1 MNRDHAPSGLAM
13 KFVGAIFPIENRDA
27 VTFIMKDLNMSVQF
41 LKGVGPERARILKK
55 IGIETVGDLITY
67 FPFRHEDRAHLK
79 LFAQITP
86 GEEATVLAIVAK
98 HQITFTRGGRPLL
111 KILLEDGSGKATM
124 VCFNQ
129 LYLKDSLPPGTSV
142 VLHGKFEH
150 TFRDLQVTNFT
161 YEKLTGKENDLIH
174 TKRIVPIYQVTSKLN
189 LRFLRTLIKRTLDSC
204 LSYLRETLS
213 EIILREYNLM
223 PYQEAV
229 YNIHFPSTRE
239 KGEDARRRLIFEEFF
254 FWELAMALRRRQVK
268 GINKKRKY
276 QLRKNLLTAFKEK
289 LPFDFTSAQ
298 KRVIREIFNDLMSPK
313 PMNRLLQGDVG
324 SGKTVVAVAALLLVV
339 ENGYQAAVMAPTEIL
354 AEQHYLTLRQMLEGL
369 EVKVELATGRMG
381 QKRKRELYQRIAW
394 GESQIIIGTHALIEQ
409 GVKFSNL
416 ALAVIDEQHK
426 FGVMQRARL
435 RKKGENLDI
444 LVMTATPIPRTLTL
458 TVYGDLDVSIIDQL
472 PPGRRKILTQRLSE
486 EEAYQMVIDGV
497 RKGQQAYIVYPIIN
511 ESDKLELRAAVK
523 MAERLMATVFKHF
536 RVGLLHGQMKSDEK
550 EQVMMKFLNREF
562 DILITTTIIEVGIDV
577 ANACLMVIEHSERF
591 GLATLHQLRGRV
603 GRGTEQSLCILLGQT
618 KTEEAKKRAQIMLE
632 TNDGF
637 RIAEED
643 LRLRGG
649 GEFFG
654 TQQHGLPEFKIGNIV
669 FDQRELELARQAAFH
684 LISRD
689 PILTLPENRVIKQKF
704 KQKFRKRF
712 GLASVG

>member
-1 MNRDHAPSGLAM
+1 
-13 KFVGAIFPIENRDA
+13 
-27 VTFIMKDLNMSVQF
+27 MKDLNMSVQF
-41 LKGVGPERARILKK
+41 LKGVGPERARVLKK

-79 LFAQITP
+79 LFAQITH
-86 GEEATVLAIVAK
+86 GEEATVLGVVSE
-98 HQITFTRGGRPLL
+98 HQITFTRGGKPLL

-129 LYLKDSLPPGTSV
+129 FYLKDSLPRGTSV
-142 VLHGKFEH
+142 VLHGKFER
-150 TFRDLQVTNFT
+150 TFRDLQVTNFI
-161 YEKLTGKENDLIH
+161 YEKLAGKEDDLIH

-189 LRFLRTLIKRTLDSC
+189 LRFLRTLIKRTLDYYLSC
-204 LSYLRETLS
+204 LKETLS
-213 EIILREYNLM
+213 ETILRRHNLM
-223 PYQEAV
+223 PYQQAV

-268 GINKKRKY
+268 VINKNRKY

-324 SGKTVVAVAALLLVV
+324 SGKTVVALAAILLVV

-381 QKRKRELYQRIAW
+381 QKKKREVYQRIVR

-472 PPGRRKILTQRLSE
+472 PPGRRKVLTQRLSE

-523 MAERLMATVFKHF
+523 MAERLMATVFRDF

-603 GRGTEQSLCILLGQT
+603 GRSAEQSLCILLGQI
-618 KTEEAKKRAQIMLE
+618 KTEEAKKRVQIMLE

-637 RIAEED
+637 LIAEED

-669 FDQRELELARQAAFH
+669 SDHRELELARQAAFQM
-684 LISRD
+684 ISRD
-689 PILTLPENRVIKQKF
+689 PILTFPENRVIKQKF

>member
-1 MNRDHAPSGLAM
+1 
-13 KFVGAIFPIENRDA
+13 
-27 VTFIMKDLNMSVQF
+27 MKDLNMSVQF
-41 LKGVGPERARILKK
+41 LKGVGPERARVLKK

-79 LFAQITP
+79 LLAQIAD
-86 GEEATVLAIVAK
+86 GEEATVLAVVVE
-98 HQITFTRGGRPLL
+98 HQIVPTRGGKPLL
-111 KILLEDGSGKATM
+111 KILLADGSGKATM

-129 LYLKDSLPPGTSV
+129 FYLKDSLPPGTSV
-142 VLHGKFEH
+142 VVHAKFER
-150 TFRDLQVTNFT
+150 TFRDLQITNFT
-161 YEKLTGKENDLIH
+161 YEKLTGKEDDLIH
-174 TKRIVPIYQVTSKLN
+174 TKRIVPIYQVTAKLN
-189 LRFLRTLIKRTLDSC
+189 LRFLRALIKRTLDYYVSF
-204 LSYLRETLS
+204 LKETLS
-213 EIILREYNLM
+213 STILREYNLM
-223 PYQEAV
+223 PYPEAI
-229 YNIHFPSTRE
+229 YNIHFPSTWE
-239 KGEDARRRLIFEEFF
+239 KGAIARRRLVFEEFF
-254 FWELAMALRRRQVK
+254 FWELAMALRKRQVK
-268 GINKKRKY
+268 IINKNRKY
-276 QLRKNLLTAFKEK
+276 QLKKNLLTAFRKK

-298 KRVIREIFNDLMSPK
+298 KRVIREIFNDLMSPR

-354 AEQHYLTLRQMLEGL
+354 AEQHYLTLRKMLRGL
-369 EVKVELATGRMG
+369 EVRVELATGRMG
-381 QKRKRELYQRIAW
+381 QKRKREIYQRIAQ
-394 GESQIIIGTHALIEQ
+394 GESQIIIGTHALIEE

-472 PPGRRKILTQRLSE
+472 PPGRRKVFTRRLSE
-486 EEAYQMVIDGV
+486 GEAYQMVIDGV
-497 RKGQQAYIVYPIIN
+497 KKGQQAYIVYPIIN

-523 MAERLMATVFKHF
+523 MAEKLMTTVFRDF
-536 RVGLLHGQMKSDEK
+536 RVGLLHGQMKSEEK
-550 EQVMMKFLNREF
+550 ESVMMKFLNREF
-562 DILITTTIIEVGIDV
+562 DVLITTSIIEVGIDV

-603 GRGTEQSLCILLGQT
+603 GRSTEQSICILLGQT
-618 KTEEAKKRAQIMLE
+618 KTEEAKKRVQIMLE

-669 FDQRELELARQAAFH
+669 SDHHELELARQAGFR

-689 PILTLPENRVIKQKF
+689 PVLTLSENRIIKQKF
-704 KQKFRKRF
+704 KQRFRGRF

>member
-1 MNRDHAPSGLAM
+1 
-13 KFVGAIFPIENRDA
+13 
-27 VTFIMKDLNMSVQF
+27 MKDLNMSVQF

-79 LFAQITP
+79 LFAQITH
-86 GEEATVLAIVAK
+86 GEEATVLAVVSEHK
-98 HQITFTRGGRPLL
+98 ITFTRGGKPLL

-129 LYLKDSLPPGTSV
+129 LYLKDSLPPGTSI
-142 VLHGKFEH
+142 VLHGKFER
-150 TFRDLQVTNFT
+150 TFRDLQITNFI
-161 YEKLTGKENDLIH
+161 YEKLAGKEDDLIH

-189 LRFLRTLIKRTLDSC
+189 LRFLRTLIKRTLDYYLSC
-204 LSYLRETLS
+204 LKETLS
-213 EIILREYNLM
+213 ETILRRYNLM
-223 PYQEAV
+223 PYQQAV

-268 GINKKRKY
+268 VINKNRKY

-324 SGKTVVAVAALLLVV
+324 SGKTVVALAAILLVV

-369 EVKVELATGRMG
+369 QVKVELATGRMG
-381 QKRKRELYQRIAW
+381 QKKKREVYQRIAQ

-416 ALAVIDEQHK
+416 ALAIIDEQHK

-472 PPGRRKILTQRLSE
+472 PPGRRKVLTQRLSE
-486 EEAYQMVIDGV
+486 EEAYQMVIEGV

-523 MAERLMATVFKHF
+523 MAERLMATVFRDF

-603 GRGTEQSLCILLGQT
+603 GRSTEQSLCILLGQT
-618 KTEEAKKRAQIMLE
+618 KTEEAKKRVQIMLE

-637 RIAEED
+637 LIAEED

-669 FDQRELELARQAAFH
+669 SDHRELELARQAAFQM
-684 LISRD
+684 ISRD
-689 PILTLPENRVIKQKF
+689 PILTFPENRVIKQRF

>member
-1 MNRDHAPSGLAM
+1 
-13 KFVGAIFPIENRDA
+13 
-27 VTFIMKDLNMSVQF
+27 MKDLNMSVQF

-67 FPFRHEDRAHLK
+67 FPFRHEDRSHLK

-86 GEEATVLAIVAK
+86 GEEATVLAVVAE
-98 HQITFTRGGRPLL
+98 HQIIPTRGRRPLL

-129 LYLKDSLPPGTSV
+129 LYLKDSLPPGTSI
-142 VLHGKFEH
+142 VLHGKFER
-150 TFRDLQVTNFT
+150 TFRDLQITNFI
-161 YEKLTGKENDLIH
+161 YEKLAGEEDDLIH
-174 TKRIVPIYQVTSKLN
+174 TKRIVPIYQVASKLN
-189 LRFLRTLIKRTLDSC
+189 SRFLRTLIKRALDSY

-213 EIILREYNLM
+213 ETILREYNLM
-223 PYQEAV
+223 LYQQAV

-268 GINKKRKY
+268 IIDKNRKY

-324 SGKTVVAVAALLLVV
+324 SGKTVVALAAILLVV

-369 EVKVELATGRMG
+369 QVKVELATGKMG
-381 QKRKRELYQRIAW
+381 QKKKREVYQRIVR

-523 MAERLMATVFKHF
+523 MAERLMATVFKDL

-618 KTEEAKKRAQIMLE
+618 KTEEAKKRTQIMLE

-669 FDQRELELARQAAFH
+669 FDHRELELARQAAFQ

-689 PILTLPENRVIKQKF
+689 PVLTLPENGVIKQKF
-704 KQKFRKRF
+704 REKFKEKF

>member
-1 MNRDHAPSGLAM
+1 
-13 KFVGAIFPIENRDA
+13 
-27 VTFIMKDLNMSVQF
+27 MKDLNMSVQF
-41 LKGVGPERARILKK
+41 LKGVGPERARVLKK

-79 LFAQITP
+79 LLAQIAD
-86 GEEATVLAIVAK
+86 GEEATVLAVVVE
-98 HQITFTRGGRPLL
+98 HQIVPTRGGRPLL
-111 KILLEDGSGKATM
+111 KILLADGSGKATM

-129 LYLKDSLPPGTSV
+129 FYLKDSLPPGTSV
-142 VLHGKFEH
+142 VVHGKFER
-150 TFRDLQVTNFT
+150 TFRDLQITNFT
-161 YEKLTGKENDLIH
+161 YEKLTGKEDDLIH
-174 TKRIVPIYQVTSKLN
+174 TKRIIPIYQVTAKLN
-189 LRFLRTLIKRTLDSC
+189 LRFLRALIKRTLDYYVSF
-204 LSYLRETLS
+204 LKETLS
-213 EIILREYNLM
+213 STILREYNLM
-223 PYQEAV
+223 PYPEAI
-229 YNIHFPSTRE
+229 YNLHFPSTWE
-239 KGEDARRRLIFEEFF
+239 KGAIARRRLVFEEFF

-268 GINKKRKY
+268 IINKNRKY
-276 QLRKNLLTAFKEK
+276 QLKKNLLTAFRKK

-298 KRVIREIFNDLMSPK
+298 KRVIREIFSDLMSPR

-354 AEQHYLTLRQMLEGL
+354 AEQHYLTLRKMLGGL
-369 EVKVELATGRMG
+369 EVRVELVTGKMG
-381 QKRKRELYQRIAW
+381 QKRKRELYQRIAQ
-394 GESQIIIGTHALIEQ
+394 GESQIIIGTHALIEE

-458 TVYGDLDVSIIDQL
+458 TVYGDLDVSVIDQL
-472 PPGRRKILTQRLSE
+472 PPGRRKVFTQRLSE

-497 RKGQQAYIVYPIIN
+497 KKGQQAYIVYPIIN

-523 MAERLMATVFKHF
+523 MAESLMTTVFRDF
-536 RVGLLHGQMKSDEK
+536 RVGLLHGQMKSEEK
-550 EQVMMKFLNREF
+550 ENVMMKFLNREF
-562 DILITTTIIEVGIDV
+562 DILITTSIIEVGIDV

-603 GRGTEQSLCILLGQT
+603 GRSTEQSICILLGQT
-618 KTEEAKKRAQIMLE
+618 KSEEAKKRVQIMLE

-669 FDQRELELARQAAFH
+669 SDHHELELARQAGFR

-689 PILTLPENRVIKQKF
+689 PVLTLSENRIIKQKF
-704 KQKFRKRF
+704 KQRFRGRF

>member
-1 MNRDHAPSGLAM
+1 
-13 KFVGAIFPIENRDA
+13 
-27 VTFIMKDLNMSVQF
+27 MKDLNMSVQF
-41 LKGVGPERARILKK
+41 LKGVGPQRARILKK
-55 IGIETVGDLITY
+55 IGVETVGDLITY

-79 LFAQITP
+79 LFAQITHE
-86 GEEATVLAIVAK
+86 EEATVLAVVAD
-98 HQITFTRGGRPLL
+98 HQIILTRGGRPLL

-129 LYLKDSLPPGTSV
+129 LYLKDYLPPGTSV
-142 VLHGKFEH
+142 VLHGKFER
-150 TFRDLQVTNFT
+150 TFRDLQITNFI
-161 YEKLTGKENDLIH
+161 YEKLTGKEDDLIH
-174 TKRIVPIYQVTSKLN
+174 TKRIVPMYQITSKLN
-189 LRFLRTLIKRTLDSC
+189 LRFLRTLIKKTLDSH

-213 EIILREYNLM
+213 EIILRKHNLM
-223 PYQEAV
+223 PYQQAV
-229 YNIHFPSTRE
+229 YNMHFPSTWE
-239 KGEDARRRLIFEEFF
+239 EVGAARRRLIFEEFF

-268 GINKKRKY
+268 VIDKNRKY
-276 QLRKNLLTAFKEK
+276 QLKKNLLTAFKEK

-298 KRVIREIFNDLMSPK
+298 KKVIREIFNDLMSPR

-354 AEQHYLTLRQMLEGL
+354 AEQHYLTLRQMLAGL
-369 EVKVELATGRMG
+369 QVKVELATGRMG
-381 QKRKRELYQRIAW
+381 QKRKREVYQRIAG

-409 GVKFSNL
+409 GVEFSNL

-472 PPGRRKILTQRLSE
+472 PPGRRKVLTQRLFE

-523 MAERLMATVFKHF
+523 MAERLMATVFTDF

-562 DILITTTIIEVGIDV
+562 DILITTSIIEVGIDV

-603 GRGTEQSLCILLGQT
+603 GRSTEQSLCILLGQT
-618 KTEEAKKRAQIMLE
+618 KTEEAKKRIQIMLE

-637 RIAEED
+637 LIAEED

-669 FDQRELELARQAAFH
+669 SDHRELELARQAAFH
-684 LISRD
+684 LISKD
-689 PILTLPENRVIKQKF
+689 PILTLPENRIIRQEF

-712 GLASVG
+712 SLASVG

>member
-1 MNRDHAPSGLAM
+1 
-13 KFVGAIFPIENRDA
+13 
-27 VTFIMKDLNMSVQF
+27 MKDLNMSVQF

-55 IGIETVGDLITY
+55 IGIETVEDLITY

-86 GEEATVLAIVAK
+86 GEEATVLAVVAK

-142 VLHGKFEH
+142 VLHGKFER
-150 TFRDLQVTNFT
+150 TFRDLQITNFT
-161 YEKLTGKENDLIH
+161 YEKLTGKEDDLIH

-189 LRFLRTLIKRTLDSC
+189 LRFLRTLVKKTLDSY
-204 LSYLRETLS
+204 LSYSRETLS

-268 GINKKRKY
+268 GINKNRKY

-381 QKRKRELYQRIAW
+381 QKKKREVYQRIVR

-689 PILTLPENRVIKQKF
+689 PILTLPENGVIKQKF

>member
-1 MNRDHAPSGLAM
+1 
-13 KFVGAIFPIENRDA
+13 
-27 VTFIMKDLNMSVQF
+27 MKDLNMSVQF
-41 LKGVGPERARILKK
+41 LKGVGPERARVLKK

-79 LFAQITP
+79 LFAQITH
-86 GEEATVLAIVAK
+86 GEEATVLGVVSE
-98 HQITFTRGGRPLL
+98 HQITFTRGGKPLL

-129 LYLKDSLPPGTSV
+129 FYLKDSLPRGTSV
-142 VLHGKFEH
+142 VLHGKFER
-150 TFRDLQVTNFT
+150 TFRDLQVTNFI
-161 YEKLTGKENDLIH
+161 YEKLAGKEDDLIH

-189 LRFLRTLIKRTLDSC
+189 LRFLRTLIKRTLDYYLSC
-204 LSYLRETLS
+204 LKETLS
-213 EIILREYNLM
+213 ETILRRHNLM
-223 PYQEAV
+223 PYQQAV

-268 GINKKRKY
+268 VINKNRKY

-324 SGKTVVAVAALLLVV
+324 SGKTVVALAAILLVV

-381 QKRKRELYQRIAW
+381 QKKKREVYQRIVR

-416 ALAVIDEQHK
+416 ALAIIDEQHK

-472 PPGRRKILTQRLSE
+472 PPGRRKVLTQRLSE

-523 MAERLMATVFKHF
+523 MAERLMATVFRDF

-603 GRGTEQSLCILLGQT
+603 GRSAEQSLCILLGQT
-618 KTEEAKKRAQIMLE
+618 KTEEAKKRVQIMLE

-637 RIAEED
+637 LIAEED

-669 FDQRELELARQAAFH
+669 SDHRELELARQAAFQM
-684 LISRD
+684 ISRD
-689 PILTLPENRVIKQKF
+689 PILTFPENRVIKQKF

>member
-1 MNRDHAPSGLAM
+1 
-13 KFVGAIFPIENRDA
+13 
-27 VTFIMKDLNMSVQF
+27 
-41 LKGVGPERARILKK
+41 
-55 IGIETVGDLITY
+55 ITY

-79 LFAQITP
+79 LFAQITH
-86 GEEATVLAIVAK
+86 GEEATVQAVVAE
-98 HQITFTRGGRPLL
+98 HQIIPTRGRKPLL

-129 LYLKDSLPPGTSV
+129 FYLKDSLPPGTSV
-142 VLHGKFEH
+142 VIHGKFER
-150 TFRDLQVTNFT
+150 TFRDLQITNFT
-161 YEKLTGKENDLIH
+161 YERLTGKEDDLIH
-174 TKRIVPIYQVTSKLN
+174 TKRIVPVYQVTAKLN
-189 LRFLRTLIKRTLDSC
+189 LRFLRALIKRTLDYYVSF
-204 LSYLRETLS
+204 LRETLPPTM
-213 EIILREYNLM
+213 LREYNLM
-223 PYQEAV
+223 PYQDAI
-229 YNIHFPSTRE
+229 YSLHFPSTQE
-239 KGEDARRRLIFEEFF
+239 KAGTARRRLVFEEFF

-268 GINKKRKY
+268 VINKNRKY
-276 QLRKNLLTAFKEK
+276 QLRRNLLTAFRKK

-324 SGKTVVAVAALLLVV
+324 SGKTVVAVAALLLIV

-354 AEQHYLTLRQMLEGL
+354 AEQHYLTLRKMLEGL
-369 EVKVELATGRMG
+369 EVRVELATGRMG
-381 QKRKRELYQRIAW
+381 QKSKRELYQRITR
-394 GESQIIIGTHALIEQ
+394 GESQIIIGTHALIEE

-458 TVYGDLDVSIIDQL
+458 TVYGDLDVSVIDQL
-472 PPGRRKILTQRLSE
+472 PPGRRKVLTRRLSE

-497 RKGQQAYIVYPIIN
+497 KKGQQAYIVYPIIN

-523 MAERLMATVFKHF
+523 MAERLMATVFKDF
-536 RVGLLHGQMKSDEK
+536 KVGLLHGQMKSDEK
-550 EQVMMKFLNREF
+550 ESVMMKFLNREF
-562 DILITTTIIEVGIDV
+562 DILITTSIIEVGIDV
-577 ANACLMVIEHSERF
+577 ARACLMVIEHSERF

-603 GRGTEQSLCILLGQT
+603 GRSSEQSVCILLGQI
-618 KTEEAKKRAQIMLE
+618 KTEEARKRVQIMLE

-669 FDQRELELARQAAFH
+669 FDHYELELARQAAFR

-689 PILTLPENRVIKQKF
+689 PVLTLPENRVIKQKF

>member
-1 MNRDHAPSGLAM
+1 M
-13 KFVGAIFPIENRDA
+13 KKPACTA
-27 VTFIMKDLNMSVQF
+27 FIMKDLNMSVQF

-86 GEEATVLAIVAK
+86 GEEATVLAVVSEHK
-98 HQITFTRGGRPLL
+98 ITFTRGGRPLL

-142 VLHGKFEH
+142 VLHGKFER
-150 TFRDLQVTNFT
+150 TFRDLQITNFT
-161 YEKLTGKENDLIH
+161 YEKLAGEEDDLIH

-189 LRFLRTLIKRTLDSC
+189 LRFLRTLIKRALDSY

-213 EIILREYNLM
+213 ETILREYNLM
-223 PYQEAV
+223 LYQQAV

-268 GINKKRKY
+268 VINKNRKY

-324 SGKTVVAVAALLLVV
+324 SGKTVVALAAILLVV

-369 EVKVELATGRMG
+369 QVKVELATGKMG
-381 QKRKRELYQRIAW
+381 QKKKREVYQRIVR

-426 FGVMQRARL
+426 FGVVQRARL

-472 PPGRRKILTQRLSE
+472 PPGRRKVLTQRLSE

-523 MAERLMATVFKHF
+523 MAERLMATVFKDL

-689 PILTLPENRVIKQKF
+689 PVLTLPENGVIKQKF
-704 KQKFRKRF
+704 REKFKEKF

>member
-1 MNRDHAPSGLAM
+1 
-13 KFVGAIFPIENRDA
+13 
-27 VTFIMKDLNMSVQF
+27 MKDLNMSVQF
-41 LKGVGPERARILKK
+41 LKGVGPERARVLKK

-79 LFAQITP
+79 LFAQITH
-86 GEEATVLAIVAK
+86 GEEATVLGVVSE
-98 HQITFTRGGRPLL
+98 HQITFTRGGKPLL

-129 LYLKDSLPPGTSV
+129 FYLKDSLPRGTSV
-142 VLHGKFEH
+142 VLHGKFER
-150 TFRDLQVTNFT
+150 TFRDLQVTNFI
-161 YEKLTGKENDLIH
+161 YEKLAGKEDDLIH

-189 LRFLRTLIKRTLDSC
+189 LRFLRTLIKRTLDYYLSC
-204 LSYLRETLS
+204 LKETLS
-213 EIILREYNLM
+213 ETILRRHNLM
-223 PYQEAV
+223 PYQQAV

-268 GINKKRKY
+268 VINKNRKY

-324 SGKTVVAVAALLLVV
+324 SGKTVVALAAILLVV

-381 QKRKRELYQRIAW
+381 QKKKREVYQRIVR

-416 ALAVIDEQHK
+416 ALAIIDEQHK

-472 PPGRRKILTQRLSE
+472 PPGRRKVLTQRLSE

-523 MAERLMATVFKHF
+523 MAERLMATVFRDF

-603 GRGTEQSLCILLGQT
+603 GRSAEQSLCILLGQI
-618 KTEEAKKRAQIMLE
+618 KTEEAKKRVQIMLE

-637 RIAEED
+637 LIAEED

-669 FDQRELELARQAAFH
+669 SDHRELELARQAAFQM
-684 LISRD
+684 ISRD
-689 PILTLPENRVIKQKF
+689 PILTFPENRVIKQKF

>member
-1 MNRDHAPSGLAM
+1 MT
-13 KFVGAIFPIENRDA
+13 FVGTNFPIKNRDA

-67 FPFRHEDRAHLK
+67 FPFRHEDRSHLK
-79 LFAQITP
+79 LFAQITHE
-86 GEEATVLAIVAK
+86 EEATVLAVVAK
-98 HQITFTRGGRPLL
+98 HQIIPTRGRRPLL

-129 LYLKDSLPPGTSV
+129 LYLKDSLPPGTSI
-142 VLHGKFEH
+142 VLHGKFER
-150 TFRDLQVTNFT
+150 TFRDLQITNFI
-161 YEKLTGKENDLIH
+161 YEKLAGEEDDLIH

-189 LRFLRTLIKRTLDSC
+189 LRFLRTLIKRALDSY

-213 EIILREYNLM
+213 ETILRRHNLM
-223 PYQEAV
+223 LYQQAV
-229 YNIHFPSTRE
+229 YNIHFPSTWE

-268 GINKKRKY
+268 IIDKNRKY

-324 SGKTVVAVAALLLVV
+324 SGKTVVALAALLLVV

-369 EVKVELATGRMG
+369 QVKVELATGRMG
-381 QKRKRELYQRIAW
+381 QKKKREVYQRIVR

-523 MAERLMATVFKHF
+523 MAERLMATVFKDL

-618 KTEEAKKRAQIMLE
+618 KTEEAKKRTQIMLE

-669 FDQRELELARQAAFH
+669 FDQRELELARQAAFQ

-689 PILTLPENRVIKQKF
+689 PVLTLPENGVIKQKF
-704 KQKFRKRF
+704 REKFKEKF

>member
-1 MNRDHAPSGLAM
+1 
-13 KFVGAIFPIENRDA
+13 
-27 VTFIMKDLNMSVQF
+27 MKDLNMSVQF

-67 FPFRHEDRAHLK
+67 FPFRHEDRSHLK
-79 LFAQITP
+79 LFAQITHE
-86 GEEATVLAIVAK
+86 EEATVLAVVAK
-98 HQITFTRGGRPLL
+98 HQIIPTRGRRPLL

-129 LYLKDSLPPGTSV
+129 LYLKDSLPPGTSI
-142 VLHGKFEH
+142 VLHGKFERI
-150 TFRDLQVTNFT
+150 FRDLQITNFI
-161 YEKLTGKENDLIH
+161 YEKLAGEEDDLIH
-174 TKRIVPIYQVTSKLN
+174 TKRIVPIYQVASKLN
-189 LRFLRTLIKRTLDSC
+189 SRFLRTLIKRALDSY

-213 EIILREYNLM
+213 ETILREYNLM
-223 PYQEAV
+223 PYQQAV

-239 KGEDARRRLIFEEFF
+239 KGENARRRLIFEEFF

-268 GINKKRKY
+268 IIDKNRKY

-324 SGKTVVAVAALLLVV
+324 SGKTVVALAAILLVV

-369 EVKVELATGRMG
+369 QVKVELATGKMG
-381 QKRKRELYQRIAW
+381 QKKKREVYQRIVR

-523 MAERLMATVFKHF
+523 MAERLMATVFKDL

-550 EQVMMKFLNREF
+550 EQVMMKFLNREV

-618 KTEEAKKRAQIMLE
+618 KTGEARKRAQIMLE

-689 PILTLPENRVIKQKF
+689 PVLTLPENGVIKQKF
-704 KQKFRKRF
+704 REKFKEKF

>member
-1 MNRDHAPSGLAM
+1 M
-13 KFVGAIFPIENRDA
+13 KKPACTA
-27 VTFIMKDLNMSVQF
+27 FIMKDLNMSVQF

-86 GEEATVLAIVAK
+86 GEEATVLAVVSEHK
-98 HQITFTRGGRPLL
+98 ITFTRGGRPLL

-142 VLHGKFEH
+142 VLHGKFESI
-150 TFRDLQVTNFT
+150 FRDLQITNFT
-161 YEKLTGKENDLIH
+161 YEKLAGEEDDLIH

-189 LRFLRTLIKRTLDSC
+189 LRFLRTLIKRALDSY

-213 EIILREYNLM
+213 ETILREYNLM
-223 PYQEAV
+223 LYQQAV

-268 GINKKRKY
+268 VINKNRKY

-324 SGKTVVAVAALLLVV
+324 SGKTVVALAALLLVV

-369 EVKVELATGRMG
+369 QVKVELATGKMG
-381 QKRKRELYQRIAW
+381 QKKKREVYQRIVR

-486 EEAYQMVIDGV
+486 EEAYQMVIDGA

-523 MAERLMATVFKHF
+523 MAERLMATVFKDL

-669 FDQRELELARQAAFH
+669 FDHRELELARQAAFH
-684 LISRD
+684 LISKD
-689 PILTLPENRVIKQKF
+689 PVLTLPENGVIKQKF
-704 KQKFRKRF
+704 REKFKEKF

>member
-1 MNRDHAPSGLAM
+1 
-13 KFVGAIFPIENRDA
+13 
-27 VTFIMKDLNMSVQF
+27 
-41 LKGVGPERARILKK
+41 
-55 IGIETVGDLITY
+55 
-67 FPFRHEDRAHLK
+67 
-79 LFAQITP
+79 
-86 GEEATVLAIVAK
+86 
-98 HQITFTRGGRPLL
+98 
-111 KILLEDGSGKATM
+111 
-124 VCFNQ
+124 
-129 LYLKDSLPPGTSV
+129 
-142 VLHGKFEH
+142 
-150 TFRDLQVTNFT
+150 
-161 YEKLTGKENDLIH
+161 
-174 TKRIVPIYQVTSKLN
+174 
-189 LRFLRTLIKRTLDSC
+189 
-204 LSYLRETLS
+204 
-213 EIILREYNLM
+213 M
-223 PYQEAV
+223 PYQQAV

-254 FWELAMALRRRQVK
+254 FWELAMALRKRQVK
-268 GINKKRKY
+268 IIDKNRKY

-289 LPFDFTSAQ
+289 LPFNFTSAQ

-324 SGKTVVAVAALLLVV
+324 SGKTVVALAAILLVV

-369 EVKVELATGRMG
+369 QVKVELATGKMG
-381 QKRKRELYQRIAW
+381 QKKKREVYQRIVR

-426 FGVMQRARL
+426 FGVMQRAKL

-523 MAERLMATVFKHF
+523 MAERLMATVFKDL

-618 KTEEAKKRAQIMLE
+618 KTEEAKMRTQIMLE

-669 FDQRELELARQAAFH
+669 FDHRELELARQAAFH

-689 PILTLPENRVIKQKF
+689 PILTLPENGVIKQKF
-704 KQKFRKRF
+704 REKFKEKF

>member
-1 MNRDHAPSGLAM
+1 M
-13 KFVGAIFPIENRDA
+13 KKPACTA
-27 VTFIMKDLNMSVQF
+27 FIMKDLNMSVQF

-67 FPFRHEDRAHLK
+67 FPFRHEDRSHLK

-86 GEEATVLAIVAK
+86 GEEATVLAVVSEHK
-98 HQITFTRGGRPLL
+98 ITFTRGGRPLL

-142 VLHGKFEH
+142 VLHGKFER
-150 TFRDLQVTNFT
+150 TFRDLQITNFT
-161 YEKLTGKENDLIH
+161 YEKLAGEEDDLIH

-189 LRFLRTLIKRTLDSC
+189 LRFLRTLIKRALDSY

-213 EIILREYNLM
+213 ETILREYNLM
-223 PYQEAV
+223 LYQQAV

-268 GINKKRKY
+268 VINKNRKY

-324 SGKTVVAVAALLLVV
+324 SGKTVVALAAILLVV

-369 EVKVELATGRMG
+369 QVKVELATGKMG
-381 QKRKRELYQRIAW
+381 QKKKREVYQRIVR
-394 GESQIIIGTHALIEQ
+394 GESQIIIGTHALIEE

-426 FGVMQRARL
+426 FGVVQRARL

-472 PPGRRKILTQRLSE
+472 PPGRRKVLTQRLSE

-523 MAERLMATVFKHF
+523 MAERLMATVFKDL

-689 PILTLPENRVIKQKF
+689 PVLTLPENGVIKQKF
-704 KQKFRKRF
+704 REKFKEKF

>member
-1 MNRDHAPSGLAM
+1 
-13 KFVGAIFPIENRDA
+13 
-27 VTFIMKDLNMSVQF
+27 MKDLNMSVQF
-41 LKGVGPERARILKK
+41 LKGVGPERARTLKK
-55 IGIETVGDLITY
+55 ISIETVGDLITY

-79 LFAQITP
+79 LFAQITHE
-86 GEEATVLAIVAK
+86 EEATVLAVVAD
-98 HQITFTRGGRPLL
+98 HQIIPTRGGRPLL

-129 LYLKDSLPPGTSV
+129 LYLKDYLPPGTSV
-142 VLHGKFEH
+142 VLHGKFER
-150 TFRDLQVTNFT
+150 TFRDLQITNFT
-161 YEKLTGKENDLIH
+161 YEKLAGKEDDLIH
-174 TKRIVPIYQVTSKLN
+174 TKRIVPIYQITLKLN
-189 LRFLRTLIKRTLDSC
+189 LRFLRTLIKKTLDSH

-213 EIILREYNLM
+213 EIILRKHNLM
-223 PYQEAV
+223 PYQQAV
-229 YNIHFPSTRE
+229 YNMHFPSTWE
-239 KGEDARRRLIFEEFF
+239 EVGAARRRLVFEEFF

-268 GINKKRKY
+268 VIDKNRKY
-276 QLRKNLLTAFKEK
+276 QLKKNLLTTFKEK

-298 KRVIREIFNDLMSPK
+298 KKVIREIFNDLMSPR

-369 EVKVELATGRMG
+369 QVKVELATGRMG
-381 QKRKRELYQRIAW
+381 QKRKREVYQRIAG

-409 GVKFSNL
+409 GVEFSNL

-472 PPGRRKILTQRLSE
+472 PPGRRKVLTQRLFE

-523 MAERLMATVFKHF
+523 MAERLMATVFTDF

-562 DILITTTIIEVGIDV
+562 DILITTSIIEVGIDV

-603 GRGTEQSLCILLGQT
+603 GRSTEQSLCILLGQT
-618 KTEEAKKRAQIMLE
+618 KTEEAKKRVQIMLE

-637 RIAEED
+637 LIAEED

-669 FDQRELELARQAAFH
+669 SDHRELELARQAAFH

-712 GLASVG
+712 SLASVG

>member
-1 MNRDHAPSGLAM
+1 
-13 KFVGAIFPIENRDA
+13 
-27 VTFIMKDLNMSVQF
+27 MKDLNMSVQF

-67 FPFRHEDRAHLK
+67 FPFRHEDRSHLK
-79 LFAQITP
+79 LFAQITHE
-86 GEEATVLAIVAK
+86 EEATVLAVVAK
-98 HQITFTRGGRPLL
+98 HQIIPTRGRKPLL

-142 VLHGKFEH
+142 VLHGKFER
-150 TFRDLQVTNFT
+150 TFRDLQITNFI
-161 YEKLTGKENDLIH
+161 YEKLAGEEDDLIH
-174 TKRIVPIYQVTSKLN
+174 TKRIVPIYQVASKLN
-189 LRFLRTLIKRTLDSC
+189 SRFLRTLIKRALDSY

-213 EIILREYNLM
+213 ETILREYNLM
-223 PYQEAV
+223 PYQQAV

-268 GINKKRKY
+268 IIDKNRKY

-324 SGKTVVAVAALLLVV
+324 SGKTVVALAAILLVV

-369 EVKVELATGRMG
+369 QVKVELATGKMG
-381 QKRKRELYQRIAW
+381 QKKKREVYQRIVR

-523 MAERLMATVFKHF
+523 MAERLMATVFKDL

-618 KTEEAKKRAQIMLE
+618 KTGEARKRAQIMLE

-689 PILTLPENRVIKQKF
+689 PVLTLPENGVIKQKF
-704 KQKFRKRF
+704 REKFKEKF

>member
-1 MNRDHAPSGLAM
+1 
-13 KFVGAIFPIENRDA
+13 
-27 VTFIMKDLNMSVQF
+27 MKDLNMSVQF
-41 LKGVGPERARILKK
+41 LKGVGPARARILKK

-67 FPFRHEDRAHLK
+67 FPFRHEDRSHLK

-86 GEEATVLAIVAK
+86 GEEATVLAVVAE
-98 HQITFTRGGRPLL
+98 HQIIPTRGRKPLL

-124 VCFNQ
+124 FCFNQ

-142 VLHGKFEH
+142 VLHGKFER
-150 TFRDLQVTNFT
+150 TFRNLQITNFT
-161 YEKLTGKENDLIH
+161 YEKLAGEEDDLIH

-189 LRFLRTLIKRTLDSC
+189 LRFLRTLIKKALDSY

-213 EIILREYNLM
+213 ETILRRHNLM
-223 PYQEAV
+223 LYQQAV
-229 YNIHFPSTRE
+229 YNIHFPSTWE

-268 GINKKRKY
+268 IIDKNRKY

-324 SGKTVVAVAALLLVV
+324 SGKTVVALAALLLVV

-369 EVKVELATGRMG
+369 QVKVELATGKMG
-381 QKRKRELYQRIAW
+381 QKKKREVYQRIVR

-523 MAERLMATVFKHF
+523 MAERLMATVFKDL

-618 KTEEAKKRAQIMLE
+618 KTEEAKKRTQIMLE

-654 TQQHGLPEFKIGNIV
+654 TQQHGLPEFKIGNII
-669 FDQRELELARQAAFH
+669 FDHRELELARQAAFH

-689 PILTLPENRVIKQKF
+689 PVLNIPENRVIR
-704 KQKFRKRF
+704 QKFREKFKEKF

>member
-1 MNRDHAPSGLAM
+1 M
-13 KFVGAIFPIENRDA
+13 KKPACTA
-27 VTFIMKDLNMSVQF
+27 FIMKDLNMSVQF

-67 FPFRHEDRAHLK
+67 FPFRHEDRSHLK

-86 GEEATVLAIVAK
+86 GEEATVLAVVSEHK
-98 HQITFTRGGRPLL
+98 ITFTRGGRPLL

-142 VLHGKFEH
+142 VLHGKFER
-150 TFRDLQVTNFT
+150 TFRDLQITNFT
-161 YEKLTGKENDLIH
+161 YEKLAGEEDDLIH

-189 LRFLRTLIKRTLDSC
+189 LRFLRTLIKRALDSY

-213 EIILREYNLM
+213 ETIIREYNLM
-223 PYQEAV
+223 LYQQAV

-268 GINKKRKY
+268 VINKNRKY

-324 SGKTVVAVAALLLVV
+324 SGKTVVALAAILLVV

-369 EVKVELATGRMG
+369 QVKVELATGKMG
-381 QKRKRELYQRIAW
+381 QKKKREVYQRIVR
-394 GESQIIIGTHALIEQ
+394 GESQIIIGTHALIEE

-426 FGVMQRARL
+426 FGVVQRARL

-472 PPGRRKILTQRLSE
+472 PPGRRKVLTQRLSE

-523 MAERLMATVFKHF
+523 MAERLMATVFKDL

-689 PILTLPENRVIKQKF
+689 PVLTLPENGVIKQKF
-704 KQKFRKRF
+704 REKFKEKF

>member
-1 MNRDHAPSGLAM
+1 M
-13 KFVGAIFPIENRDA
+13 KKPACTA
-27 VTFIMKDLNMSVQF
+27 FIMKDLNMSVQF

-67 FPFRHEDRAHLK
+67 FPFRHEDRSHLK

-86 GEEATVLAIVAK
+86 GEEATVLAMVAE
-98 HQITFTRGGRPLL
+98 HQIIPTRGRKPLL

-142 VLHGKFEH
+142 VLHGKFER
-150 TFRDLQVTNFT
+150 TFRDLQITNFT
-161 YEKLTGKENDLIH
+161 YEKLTGEEDDLIH
-174 TKRIVPIYQVTSKLN
+174 TKRIVPIYQVTLKLN
-189 LRFLRTLIKRTLDSC
+189 LRFLRTLIKKALDSY

-213 EIILREYNLM
+213 ETILREYNLM
-223 PYQEAV
+223 LYQQAV

-268 GINKKRKY
+268 VIDKNRKY

-324 SGKTVVAVAALLLVV
+324 SGKTVVALAAILLVV

-369 EVKVELATGRMG
+369 QVKVELATGKMR
-381 QKRKRELYQRIAW
+381 QKKKREVYQRIVR

-523 MAERLMATVFKHF
+523 MAERLMATVFKDL

-550 EQVMMKFLNREF
+550 EQVMMKFFNREF

-689 PILTLPENRVIKQKF
+689 PVLTLPENGVIKQKF
-704 KQKFRKRF
+704 REKFKEKF
-712 GLASVG
+712 GLVSVG

>member
-1 MNRDHAPSGLAM
+1 
-13 KFVGAIFPIENRDA
+13 
-27 VTFIMKDLNMSVQF
+27 MKDLNMSVQF

-79 LFAQITP
+79 LFAQITH
-86 GEEATVLAIVAK
+86 GEEATVLAVVSEHK
-98 HQITFTRGGRPLL
+98 ITFTRGGKPLL

-129 LYLKDSLPPGTSV
+129 LYLKDSLPPGTSI
-142 VLHGKFEH
+142 VLHGKFER
-150 TFRDLQVTNFT
+150 TFRDLQITNFI
-161 YEKLTGKENDLIH
+161 YEKLAGKEDDLIH

-189 LRFLRTLIKRTLDSC
+189 LRFLRTLIKRTLDYYLSC
-204 LSYLRETLS
+204 LKETLS
-213 EIILREYNLM
+213 ETILRRYNLM
-223 PYQEAV
+223 PYQQAV

-268 GINKKRKY
+268 VINKNRKY

-324 SGKTVVAVAALLLVV
+324 SGKTVVALAAILLVV

-369 EVKVELATGRMG
+369 QVKVELATGRMG
-381 QKRKRELYQRIAW
+381 QKKKREVYQRIAQ

-472 PPGRRKILTQRLSE
+472 PPGRRKVLTQRLSE

-523 MAERLMATVFKHF
+523 MAERLMATVFRDF

-603 GRGTEQSLCILLGQT
+603 GRSTEQSLCILLGQT
-618 KTEEAKKRAQIMLE
+618 KTEEAKKRVQIMLE

-637 RIAEED
+637 LIAEED

-669 FDQRELELARQAAFH
+669 SDHRELELARQAAFQM
-684 LISRD
+684 ISRD
-689 PILTLPENRVIKQKF
+689 PILTFPENRVIKQRF

>member
-1 MNRDHAPSGLAM
+1 
-13 KFVGAIFPIENRDA
+13 
-27 VTFIMKDLNMSVQF
+27 MKDLNMSVQF
-41 LKGVGPERARILKK
+41 LKGVGPARARILKK

-67 FPFRHEDRAHLK
+67 FPFRHEDRSHLK

-86 GEEATVLAIVAK
+86 GEEATVLAVVAE
-98 HQITFTRGGRPLL
+98 HQIIPTRGRKPLL

-142 VLHGKFEH
+142 VLHGKFER
-150 TFRDLQVTNFT
+150 TFRDLQITNFT
-161 YEKLTGKENDLIH
+161 YEKLAGEEDDLIH

-189 LRFLRTLIKRTLDSC
+189 LRFLRTLIKKALDSY

-213 EIILREYNLM
+213 ETILREYNLM
-223 PYQEAV
+223 LYQQAM

-268 GINKKRKY
+268 IIDKNRKY

-324 SGKTVVAVAALLLVV
+324 SGKTVVALAALLLVV

-369 EVKVELATGRMG
+369 QVKVELATGKMG
-381 QKRKRELYQRIAW
+381 QKKKREVYQRIVR

-523 MAERLMATVFKHF
+523 MAERLMATVFKDL

-618 KTEEAKKRAQIMLE
+618 KTEEAKKRTQIMLE

-669 FDQRELELARQAAFH
+669 FDQRELELARQAAFQ

-689 PILTLPENRVIKQKF
+689 PVLTLPENGVIKQKF
-704 KQKFRKRF
+704 REKFKEKF

>member
-1 MNRDHAPSGLAM
+1 M
-13 KFVGAIFPIENRDA
+13 KKPACTA
-27 VTFIMKDLNMSVQF
+27 FIMKDLNMSVQF

-86 GEEATVLAIVAK
+86 GEEATVLAVVSEHK
-98 HQITFTRGGRPLL
+98 ITFTRGGRPLL

-142 VLHGKFEH
+142 VLHGKFER
-150 TFRDLQVTNFT
+150 TFRDLQITNFT
-161 YEKLTGKENDLIH
+161 YEKLTGEEDDLIH

-189 LRFLRTLIKRTLDSC
+189 LRFLRTLIKRALDSY

-213 EIILREYNLM
+213 ETILREYNLM
-223 PYQEAV
+223 LYQQAV

-239 KGEDARRRLIFEEFF
+239 KGKDARRRLIFEEFF

-268 GINKKRKY
+268 IIDKNRKY

-324 SGKTVVAVAALLLVV
+324 SGKTVVALAAILLVV

-369 EVKVELATGRMG
+369 QVKVELATGKMG
-381 QKRKRELYQRIAW
+381 QKKKREVYQRIVR

-472 PPGRRKILTQRLSE
+472 PPGRKKILTQRLSE

-523 MAERLMATVFKHF
+523 MAERLMATVFKDL

-618 KTEEAKKRAQIMLE
+618 KTEEAKKRTQIMLE

-689 PILTLPENRVIKQKF
+689 PVLTLPENGVIKQKF
-704 KQKFRKRF
+704 REKFKEKF

>member
-1 MNRDHAPSGLAM
+1 VSRFIGI
-13 KFVGAIFPIENRDA
+13 GTIFPIKNRDA

-86 GEEATVLAIVAK
+86 GEEATVLAVVSEHK
-98 HQITFTRGGRPLL
+98 ITFTRGGRPLL

-129 LYLKDSLPPGTSV
+129 FYLKDSLPPGTSV
-142 VLHGKFEH
+142 VLHGKFER
-150 TFRDLQVTNFT
+150 TFRDLQITNFT
-161 YEKLTGKENDLIH
+161 YEKLAGEEDDLIH

-189 LRFLRTLIKRTLDSC
+189 LRFLRTLIKRALDSY

-213 EIILREYNLM
+213 ETILREYNLM
-223 PYQEAV
+223 LYQQAV

-239 KGEDARRRLIFEEFF
+239 EGKDARRRLIFEEFF

-268 GINKKRKY
+268 IIDKNRKY

-324 SGKTVVAVAALLLVV
+324 SGKTVVALAAILLVV

-369 EVKVELATGRMG
+369 QVKVELATGKMG
-381 QKRKRELYQRIAW
+381 QKKKREVYQRIVR

-523 MAERLMATVFKHF
+523 MAERLMATVFKDL

-689 PILTLPENRVIKQKF
+689 PVLTLPENGVIKQKF
-704 KQKFRKRF
+704 REKFKEKF